1 MFLAFADWD
10 AIERQI
16 TAGRPREAL
25 VQLELDTERSTRWH
39 VLASKAHDALNDP
52 VRAVAEAEAALK
64 LDPQS
69 EPAHVQLGY
78 IFLSRNTPLA
88 AVEVFTEAERLFPQ
102 SIIVRLGKGL
112 ALKEL
117 QRYDEA
123 EKTLAACWPHPIA
136 FDAHATVLVQR
147 GKFEEAK
154 DLAKRFIE
162 IAREDYRGYPPDEEG
177 HLLDRYLHP
186 RPRVRLAPL
195 LRAHASAAMDV
206 SDGLAGD
213 LAKLLRASAA
223 TAIIDT
229 ESVPLSGAARAALA
243 ADPSLIDRILTGGD
257 DYEVLCTVPEA
268 QLEAFQD
275 HARAAGIAAV
285 PIGQVMEGGGL
296 PAFVTAGTE
305 RRYEGGSFSHF

>member
-52 VRAVAEAEAALK
+52 ARAVAEAEAALK

-154 DLAKRFIE
+154 GLAKRFIE
-162 IAREDYRGYPPDEEG
+162 SAPEDYRGY
-177 HLLDRYLHP
+177 YF
-186 RPRVRLAPL
+186 LA
-195 LRAHASAAMDV
+195 AAK
-206 SDGLAGD
+206 DGLQEKDARVAVFQSLERKAD
-213 LAKLLRASAA
+213 FAASHALLGKIQLRDGELEAAA
-223 TAIIDT
+223 TSFEKAIKSRPGLVQAHLQLAQT
-229 ESVPLSGAARAALA
+229 YRRLGRANEAQREFAIVRDLNEKEA
-243 ADPSLIDRILTGGD
+243 QPKPSLQYHR
-257 DYEVLCTVPEA
+257 
-268 QLEAFQD
+268 
-275 HARAAGIAAV
+275 
-285 PIGQVMEGGGL
+285 GQK
-296 PAFVTAGTE
+296 
-305 RRYEGGSFSHF
+305 

>member
-39 VLASKAHDALNDP
+39 VLASKAYDALNDP
-52 VRAVAEAEAALK
+52 ARAVAEAEAALK
-64 LDPQS
+64 LDPHS

-88 AVEVFTEAERLFPQ
+88 AVEIFTEAERLFPQ

-162 IAREDYRGYPPDEEG
+162 IAREDYRGY
-177 HLLDRYLHP
+177 YF
-186 RPRVRLAPL
+186 LA
-195 LRAHASAAMDV
+195 AAK
-206 SDGLAGD
+206 DGLQEKDARDAVFQSLERKADFAASHALLGKIQLRDGELEAAAASFEKAIKSRPGLVQAHLQLAQTYRRLGRANEAQREFAIVRD
-213 LAKLLRASAA
+213 LNEKEAQPK
-223 TAIIDT
+223 
-229 ESVPLSGAARAALA
+229 
-243 ADPSLIDRILTGGD
+243 PSLQYHR
-257 DYEVLCTVPEA
+257 
-268 QLEAFQD
+268 
-275 HARAAGIAAV
+275 
-285 PIGQVMEGGGL
+285 GQK
-296 PAFVTAGTE
+296 
-305 RRYEGGSFSHF
+305 

>member
-39 VLASKAHDALNDP
+39 VLASKAYDALNDP
-52 VRAVAEAEAALK
+52 ARAVAEAEAALQ
-64 LDPQS
+64 LDPHS
-69 EPAHVQLGY
+69 EPAHLQLGY

-88 AVEVFTEAERLFPQ
+88 AVEIFTEAERLFPK

-154 DLAKRFIE
+154 DLAKRFI
-162 IAREDYRGYPPDEEG
+162 AMAPEDYRGY
-177 HLLDRYLHP
+177 YF
-186 RPRVRLAPL
+186 LA
-195 LRAHASAAMDV
+195 AAK
-206 SDGLAGD
+206 DGLQEKDARDAVFQSLERKADFAASHALLGKIQLREGELEAAAASFESAITSRPGLVQAHLQLAQTYRRLGRANEAQREFAIVRD
-213 LAKLLRASAA
+213 LNEKEAQPK
-223 TAIIDT
+223 
-229 ESVPLSGAARAALA
+229 
-243 ADPSLIDRILTGGD
+243 PSLQYHRG
-257 DYEVLCTVPEA
+257 
-268 QLEAFQD
+268 
-275 HARAAGIAAV
+275 RN
-285 PIGQVMEGGGL
+285 
-296 PAFVTAGTE
+296 
-305 RRYEGGSFSHF
+305 

>member
-16 TAGRPREAL
+16 TAGRPQDAL
-25 VQLELDTERSTRWH
+25 VQLELDTNRSTRWH
-39 VLASKAHDALNDP
+39 VLASKAYDALNDP
-52 VRAVAEAEAALK
+52 ARAVAEAEAALR
-64 LDPQS
+64 LDPHS

-88 AVEVFTEAERLFPQ
+88 AVDVFTEAERLFPE

-162 IAREDYRGYPPDEEG
+162 IAREDYRGY
-177 HLLDRYLHP
+177 YF
-186 RPRVRLAPL
+186 LA
-195 LRAHASAAMDV
+195 AAK
-206 SDGLAGD
+206 DGLQEKDARDAVFQSLERKADFAASHALLGKIQLRDGELEAAAASFEKAIKSRPGLVQAHLQLAQTYRRLGRTNEAQREFAIVRD
-213 LAKLLRASAA
+213 LNEKEAQPK
-223 TAIIDT
+223 
-229 ESVPLSGAARAALA
+229 
-243 ADPSLIDRILTGGD
+243 PSLQYHR
-257 DYEVLCTVPEA
+257 
-268 QLEAFQD
+268 
-275 HARAAGIAAV
+275 
-285 PIGQVMEGGGL
+285 GQK
-296 PAFVTAGTE
+296 
-305 RRYEGGSFSHF
+305 

>member
-39 VLASKAHDALNDP
+39 MLASKAYDALNDP
-52 VRAVAEAEAALK
+52 ARAVAEAEAALQ
-64 LDPQS
+64 LDPRS

-88 AVEVFTEAERLFPQ
+88 AVEIFTEAERLFPQ

-136 FDAHATVLVQR
+136 FDALATVLVQR

-154 DLAKRFIE
+154 DLRNDSSGN
-162 IAREDYRGYPPDEEG
+162 RSRG
-177 HLLDRYLHP
+177 
-186 RPRVRLAPL
+186 
-195 LRAHASAAMDV
+195 
-206 SDGLAGD
+206 
-213 LAKLLRASAA
+213 
-223 TAIIDT
+223 
-229 ESVPLSGAARAALA
+229 LS
-243 ADPSLIDRILTGGD
+243 RILLSCRRQGWSTG
-257 DYEVLCTVPEA
+257 
-268 QLEAFQD
+268 
-275 HARAAGIAAV
+275 
-285 PIGQVMEGGGL
+285 EG
-296 PAFVTAGTE
+296 
-305 RRYEGGSFSHF
+305 RS